1 MQSDMSLKSRKKELE
16 LAAEISYVTTD
27 EQLQQALGIRHD
39 VFVIEQQVPAEI
51 EIDQFD
57 VISPDVHHVLLSTD
71 GQAVATGRLIYYSKD
86 TAKMQRIAVLQSH
99 RSFGYGRVLL
109 LAMEERA
116 RELGLTYSLLDAQ
129 CQAQKFYEK
138 LGYEVISEEPFY
150 DADILHVRMRKSL

>member
-1 MQSDMSLKSRKKELE
+1 

-86 TAKMQRIAVLQSH
+86 TAKMQRIAVLQSY

-116 RELGLTYSLLDAQ
+116 RELGLAYAVLDAQ

>member
-1 MQSDMSLKSRKKELE
+1 M
-16 LAAEISYVTTD
+16 AAEISYVSTE
-27 EQLQQALGIRHD
+27 EQLEQALGIRHH

-51 EIDQFD
+51 EIDQYD

-86 TAKMQRIAVLQSH
+86 TAKMQRIAVLESH

-109 LAMEERA
+109 LAMEELA
-116 RELGLTYSLLDAQ
+116 RELGLSYSVLDAQ

>member
-1 MQSDMSLKSRKKELE
+1 ME
-16 LAAEISYVTTD
+16 LAAEISYVSTE
-27 EQLQQALGIRHD
+27 EQLEQALKIRHH

-51 EIDQFD
+51 EIDQYD

-86 TAKMQRIAVLQSH
+86 TAKMQRIAVLESH

-116 RELGLTYSLLDAQ
+116 RELGLTYSVLDAQ

>member
-1 MQSDMSLKSRKKELE
+1 ME

-27 EQLQQALGIRHD
+27 EQLQQALGIRND

-116 RELGLTYSLLDAQ
+116 RELGLTYSILDAQ

-150 DADILHVRMRKSL
+150 DADILHVRMRKRL

>member
-1 MQSDMSLKSRKKELE
+1 ME
-16 LAAEISYVTTD
+16 LAAEISYVTTE
-27 EQLQQALGIRHD
+27 EQLEQALGIRHH

-51 EIDQFD
+51 EIDQYD
-57 VISPDVHHVLLSTD
+57 VISPDVHHILLSTD

-86 TAKMQRIAVLQSH
+86 TAKMQRIAVLESH

-109 LAMEERA
+109 LAMEELA
-116 RELGLTYSLLDAQ
+116 RELGLSYSLLDAQ

>member
-1 MQSDMSLKSRKKELE
+1 ME

-71 GQAVATGRLIYYSKD
+71 GKTVATGRLIYYSKD

-116 RELGLTYSLLDAQ
+116 RELGLTYSVLDAQ

>member
-1 MQSDMSLKSRKKELE
+1 ME
-16 LAAEISYVTTD
+16 LAAEISYVSTE
-27 EQLQQALGIRHD
+27 EQLKQALEIRHH

-51 EIDQFD
+51 EIDQYD

-86 TAKMQRIAVLQSH
+86 TAKMQRIAVLESH

-109 LAMEERA
+109 LAMEELA
-116 RELGLTYSLLDAQ
+116 RELGLTYSVLDAQ

>member
-1 MQSDMSLKSRKKELE
+1 M
-16 LAAEISYVTTD
+16 AAEISYVTTD

-51 EIDQFD
+51 EIDHFD

-116 RELGLTYSLLDAQ
+116 RELGLTYSILDAQ

-150 DADILHVRMRKSL
+150 DADILHVRMRKRL

>member
-1 MQSDMSLKSRKKELE
+1 ME
-16 LAAEISYVTTD
+16 LAAEISYISTE
-27 EQLQQALGIRHD
+27 EQLEQALGIRHH

-51 EIDQFD
+51 EIDQYD

-86 TAKMQRIAVLQSH
+86 TAKMQRIAVLESH

-109 LAMEERA
+109 LAMEELA
-116 RELGLTYSLLDAQ
+116 RELGLSYSVLDAQ

-150 DADILHVRMRKSL
+150 DADILHVRMRKNL

>member
-1 MQSDMSLKSRKKELE
+1 M
-16 LAAEISYVTTD
+16 AAEISYVSTE
-27 EQLQQALGIRHD
+27 EQLEQALDIRHH

-51 EIDQFD
+51 EIDQYD

-86 TAKMQRIAVLQSH
+86 TAKMQRIAVLKSH
-99 RSFGYGRVLL
+99 RSYGYGRVLL

-116 RELGLTYSLLDAQ
+116 RELGLSYSLLDAQ

-150 DADILHVRMRKSL
+150 DADILHVRMKKSL

>member
-1 MQSDMSLKSRKKELE
+1 ME
-16 LAAEISYVTTD
+16 LAAEISYVSTE
-27 EQLQQALGIRHD
+27 EQLEQALGIRHH

-51 EIDQFD
+51 EIDQYD

-86 TAKMQRIAVLQSH
+86 TAKMQRIAVLESH

-116 RELGLTYSLLDAQ
+116 RELGLSYSVLDAQ

>member
-1 MQSDMSLKSRKKELE
+1 ME

-57 VISPDVHHVLLSTD
+57 VISPDVHHVLLSTN

-116 RELGLTYSLLDAQ
+116 RELGLTYSVLDAQ

>member
-1 MQSDMSLKSRKKELE
+1 M
-16 LAAEISYVTTD
+16 AAEIIYVTTD

-116 RELGLTYSLLDAQ
+116 RELGLTYSVLDAQ

>member
-1 MQSDMSLKSRKKELE
+1 M
-16 LAAEISYVTTD
+16 AAEISYVSTE
-27 EQLQQALGIRHD
+27 EQLKQALEIRHH

-51 EIDQFD
+51 EIDQYD

-86 TAKMQRIAVLQSH
+86 TAKMQRIAVLESY

-116 RELGLTYSLLDAQ
+116 RELGLTYSVLDAQ

>member
-1 MQSDMSLKSRKKELE
+1 M
-16 LAAEISYVTTD
+16 AAEISYVSTE
-27 EQLQQALGIRHD
+27 EQLKQALEIRHH

-51 EIDQFD
+51 EIDQYD

-86 TAKMQRIAVLQSH
+86 TAKMQRIAVLESH

-109 LAMEERA
+109 LAMEELA
-116 RELGLTYSLLDAQ
+116 RELGLTYSVLDAQ

>member
-1 MQSDMSLKSRKKELE
+1 M
-16 LAAEISYVTTD
+16 AAEISYVSTE
-27 EQLQQALGIRHD
+27 EQLKQALGIRHH

-51 EIDQFD
+51 EIDQYD

-86 TAKMQRIAVLQSH
+86 TAKMQRIAVLESH

-109 LAMEERA
+109 LAMEELA
-116 RELGLTYSLLDAQ
+116 RELGLSYSVLDAQ

>member
-1 MQSDMSLKSRKKELE
+1 M
-16 LAAEISYVTTD
+16 AAEISYVTTD

-86 TAKMQRIAVLQSH
+86 TAKMQRIAVLQSY

-116 RELGLTYSLLDAQ
+116 RELGLAYAVLDAQ

-150 DADILHVRMRKSL
+150 DADILHVRMRKAL

>member
-1 MQSDMSLKSRKKELE
+1 M
-16 LAAEISYVTTD
+16 AAEISYVSTE
-27 EQLQQALGIRHD
+27 EQLEQALGIRHH

-86 TAKMQRIAVLQSH
+86 TAKMQRIAVLKSH

-116 RELGLTYSLLDAQ
+116 RELGLSYSVLDAQ

>member
-1 MQSDMSLKSRKKELE
+1 M
-16 LAAEISYVTTD
+16 AAEISYVSTE
-27 EQLQQALGIRHD
+27 EQLEQALGIRHH

-51 EIDQFD
+51 EIDQYD

-86 TAKMQRIAVLQSH
+86 TAKMQRIAVLESH

-116 RELGLTYSLLDAQ
+116 RELGLSYSVLDAQ

>member
-1 MQSDMSLKSRKKELE
+1 M
-16 LAAEISYVTTD
+16 AAEISYVSTE
-27 EQLQQALGIRHD
+27 EQLEQALGIRHH

-51 EIDQFD
+51 EIDQYD

-71 GQAVATGRLIYYSKD
+71 GHAVATGRLIYYSKD
-86 TAKMQRIAVLQSH
+86 TAKMQRIAVLESH
-99 RSFGYGRVLL
+99 RSYGYGRVLL

-116 RELGLTYSLLDAQ
+116 RELGLSYSILDAQ

>member
-1 MQSDMSLKSRKKELE
+1 ME

-116 RELGLTYSLLDAQ
+116 RELGLTYSILDAQ

>member
-1 MQSDMSLKSRKKELE
+1 M
-16 LAAEISYVTTD
+16 AAEISYVSTE
-27 EQLQQALGIRHD
+27 EQLEQALGIRHH

-51 EIDQFD
+51 EIDQYD

-86 TAKMQRIAVLQSH
+86 TAKMQRIAVLESH

-109 LAMEERA
+109 LAMEELA
-116 RELGLTYSLLDAQ
+116 RELGLTYSVLDAQ

-150 DADILHVRMRKSL
+150 DADILHVRMKKGL

>member
-1 MQSDMSLKSRKKELE
+1 M
-16 LAAEISYVTTD
+16 AAEISYVTT
-27 EQLQQALGIRHD
+27 EEELKQALGIRRQ
-39 VFVIEQQVPAEI
+39 VFVIEQQVPEEL
-51 EIDQFD
+51 EIDQYD
-57 VISPDVHHVLLSTD
+57 LISPDVHHVLLYKD

-86 TAKMQRIAVLQSH
+86 TAKMQRIAVLESY

-109 LAMEERA
+109 LAMEELA

-129 CQAQKFYEK
+129 CQAQKFYDK

>member
-1 MQSDMSLKSRKKELE
+1 M
-16 LAAEISYVTTD
+16 AAEISYVSTE
-27 EQLQQALGIRHD
+27 EQLEQALEIRHH

-71 GQAVATGRLIYYSKD
+71 GRAVATGRLIYYSKD
-86 TAKMQRIAVLQSH
+86 TAKMQRIAVLESH
-99 RSFGYGRVLL
+99 RSYGYGRVLL

-116 RELGLTYSLLDAQ
+116 RELGLSYSILDAQ

>member
-1 MQSDMSLKSRKKELE
+1 M
-16 LAAEISYVTTD
+16 AAEISYVTTD

-86 TAKMQRIAVLQSH
+86 TAKMQRIAVLQSY

-116 RELGLTYSLLDAQ
+116 RELGLAYAVLDAQ

>member
-1 MQSDMSLKSRKKELE
+1 M
-16 LAAEISYVTTD
+16 AAEISYVSTE
-27 EQLQQALGIRHD
+27 EQLKQALEIRHH

-51 EIDQFD
+51 EIDQYD

-86 TAKMQRIAVLQSH
+86 TAKMQRIAVLESH

-109 LAMEERA
+109 LAMEELA
-116 RELGLTYSLLDAQ
+116 RELGLSYSVLDAQ

-150 DADILHVRMRKSL
+150 DADILHVRMKKSL

>member
-1 MQSDMSLKSRKKELE
+1 ME
-16 LAAEISYVTTD
+16 LAAEISYVSTE
-27 EQLQQALGIRHD
+27 EQLEQALEIRHH

-86 TAKMQRIAVLQSH
+86 TAKMQRIAVLESH

-109 LAMEERA
+109 LAMEELA
-116 RELGLTYSLLDAQ
+116 RELGLSYSVLDAQ

>member
-1 MQSDMSLKSRKKELE
+1 M
-16 LAAEISYVTTD
+16 AAEISYVSTE
-27 EQLQQALGIRHD
+27 EQLEQALGIRHH

-51 EIDQFD
+51 EIDQYD

-86 TAKMQRIAVLQSH
+86 TAKMQRIAVLESH

-109 LAMEERA
+109 LAMEELA
-116 RELGLTYSLLDAQ
+116 RELGLSYSVLDAQ

-150 DADILHVRMRKSL
+150 DADILHVRMKKSL

>member
-1 MQSDMSLKSRKKELE
+1 ME
-16 LAAEISYVTTD
+16 LAAEISYVSTE
-27 EQLQQALGIRHD
+27 EQLEQALGIRHH

-51 EIDQFD
+51 EIDQYD

-71 GQAVATGRLIYYSKD
+71 GQAIATGRLIYYSKD
-86 TAKMQRIAVLQSH
+86 TAKMQRIAVLESH

-109 LAMEERA
+109 LAMEELA
-116 RELGLTYSLLDAQ
+116 RELGLSYSVLDAQ

>member
-1 MQSDMSLKSRKKELE
+1 M
-16 LAAEISYVTTD
+16 AAEISYVSTE
-27 EQLQQALGIRHD
+27 EQLEQALGIRHH

-51 EIDQFD
+51 EIDQYD

-86 TAKMQRIAVLQSH
+86 TAKMQRIAVLESH

-109 LAMEERA
+109 LAMEELA
-116 RELGLTYSLLDAQ
+116 RELGLSYSVLDAQ

-138 LGYEVISEEPFY
+138 LGYDVISEEPFY
-150 DADILHVRMRKSL
+150 DADILHVRMRKNL

>member
-1 MQSDMSLKSRKKELE
+1 M
-16 LAAEISYVTTD
+16 
-27 EQLQQALGIRHD
+27 
-39 VFVIEQQVPAEI
+39 PAEI
-51 EIDQFD
+51 EIDQYD

-86 TAKMQRIAVLQSH
+86 TAKMQRIAVLESH

-109 LAMEERA
+109 LAMEELA
-116 RELGLTYSLLDAQ
+116 RELGLSYSVLDAQ

>member
-1 MQSDMSLKSRKKELE
+1 M
-16 LAAEISYVTTD
+16 AAEISYVSTE
-27 EQLQQALGIRHD
+27 EQLEQALGIRHH

-51 EIDQFD
+51 EIDQYD

-86 TAKMQRIAVLQSH
+86 TAKMQRIAVLESH

-109 LAMEERA
+109 LAMEELA
-116 RELGLTYSLLDAQ
+116 RELGLSYSVLDAQ

-138 LGYEVISEEPFY
+138 LGYGVISEEPFY

>member
-1 MQSDMSLKSRKKELE
+1 M
-16 LAAEISYVTTD
+16 AAEISYVTTD

-116 RELGLTYSLLDAQ
+116 RELGLTYSILDAQ